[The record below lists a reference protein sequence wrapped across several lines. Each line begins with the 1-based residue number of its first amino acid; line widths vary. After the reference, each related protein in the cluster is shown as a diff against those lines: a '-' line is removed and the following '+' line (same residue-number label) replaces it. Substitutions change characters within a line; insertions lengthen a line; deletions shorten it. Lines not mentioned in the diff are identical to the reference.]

1 MRLLFILV
9 FLAALAVSG
18 VAQSRQA
25 ADFSAIRLDG
35 SAVEL
40 SRLKGK
46 VVLITFWTTRCGI
59 CHSEIPKLNR
69 MAESYAGKDVVF
81 LAPTTDNGTKVN
93 AYIQRNPF
101 GFEILPDS
109 FGLLLKYAN
118 RDRHGNLGIGYPAY
132 FLIDRSGRI
141 ETSAMGWNHVSRLSS
156 TIDKLLARSE

>member
-1 MRLLFILV
+1 MHFILTLV
-9 FLAALAVSG
+9 FLAALSVGAF
-18 VAQSRQA
+18 AQGRQA
-25 ADFSAIRLDG
+25 ADFSASRLDG
-35 SAVEL
+35 TQIEL
-40 SRLKGK
+40 ARLKGK

-69 MAESYAGKDVVF
+69 MAATYSGKDVVF
-81 LAPTTDNGTKVN
+81 LAPTTDNEDKIR

-132 FLIDRSGRI
+132 FVLDRSGRI
-141 ETSAMGWNHVSRLSS
+141 QMSAMGWDNVGRVGD
-156 TIDKLLARSE
+156 TIDKLLARSD